1 MASTPPK
8 PLKQLGEFL
17 QEQQEPFI
25 LEVYLL
31 ERGCLK
37 KRLNSEGNFSCC
49 QRNSTKFLKR
59 SVSCGLNKENN
70 GIPRWSK
77 LLKAVYKMLDSIK
90 EDQRAKSSE
99 NIKEEY
105 HVTAMVE
112 DDKEVKE
119 SDRFSS
125 ASSTTVFNSCSET
138 EEEISTSPCKY
149 HTFFDGETFRA
160 LSRSNIRAKEVGTL
174 CVQSL
179 F

>member
-59 SVSCGLNKENN
+59 SVSCSLNKENN

-105 HVTAMVE
+105 HVTAMVG